1 MSDPQTVNVL
11 LSVPALGSNV
21 GGWNVP
27 VNGDFIAADG
37 FFGGVQT
44 VNAAGASPITLTSPS
59 GVPTP
64 SGGPTQA
71 QNAALRFT
79 GVLSGN
85 VQITLPLP
93 GYMIVENLTTG
104 AFVLIFRAIG
114 SGEVIGIEQGSVQH
128 IYNDGTNVRFVN
140 LLPVGTYLDICDAT
154 VPAWITACTKPPYLN
169 CNGGSFSAGT
179 YPYLN
184 SKLGG
189 TTLPDL
195 RGVARYTLNQAT
207 GRLTTAGSGLD
218 GDTRFAIKT
227 SQTNTLVTNNLPAYT
242 PAGNLA
248 DTTVAGDVVL
258 VNGNSNQNLA
268 AGTNGFG
275 WSNNPVVKTVKAALA
290 WSGSFN
296 GSPQGGTSAPFGTV
310 GTGTISG
317 ITLIR
322 AA

>member
-1 MSDPQTVNVL
+1 MGVWD
-11 LSVPALGSNV
+11 VPN
-21 GGWNVP
+21 
-27 VNGDFIAADG
+27 NGDFIAADG

-79 GVLSGN
+79 GALSGN

-140 LLPVGTYLDICDAT
+140 LPPVGTYLDICDAS

-184 SKLGG
+184 AKLGG
-189 TTLPDL
+189 NTLPDFKG
-195 RGVARYTLNQAT
+195 RAPYYLNQGS
-207 GRLTTAGSGLD
+207 GRLTAAGAGID
-218 GDTRFAIKT
+218 GDTRFAAGGSNGIMLGAAQIPSLTVGGNITVNYGGKLALTFNNQGVT
-227 SQTNTLVTNNLPAYT
+227 SVPTTGGVSVFYAPSGSGDWNLNNTQSVATANNMTY
-242 PAGNLA
+242 
-248 DTTVAGDVVL
+248 
-258 VNGNSNQNLA
+258 
-268 AGTNGFG
+268 TNGG
-275 WSNNPVVKTVKAALA
+275 QTIVGSTAPGVV
-290 WSGSFN
+290 SGLR
-296 GSPQGGTSAPFGTV
+296 
-310 GTGTISG
+310 
-317 ITLIR
+317 LIR